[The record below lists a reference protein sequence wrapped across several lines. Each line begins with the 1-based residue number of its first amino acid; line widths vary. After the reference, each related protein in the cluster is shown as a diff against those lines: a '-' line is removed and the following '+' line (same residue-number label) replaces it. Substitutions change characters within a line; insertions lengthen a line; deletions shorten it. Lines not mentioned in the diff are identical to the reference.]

1 MVMSVC
7 GTDGVTMMAKTL
19 PSVVL
24 APSAFDGTNHIH
36 TYRSRFIPEGLAE
49 ASQIFL
55 RDAHFLPKLLSY
67 YEYCRCDRW

>member
-36 TYRSRFIPEGLAE
+36 TYRSRFIPEGLAAFYDIHGKKIE
-49 ASQIFL
+49 GPNL
-55 RDAHFLPKLLSY
+55 M
-67 YEYCRCDRW
+67 